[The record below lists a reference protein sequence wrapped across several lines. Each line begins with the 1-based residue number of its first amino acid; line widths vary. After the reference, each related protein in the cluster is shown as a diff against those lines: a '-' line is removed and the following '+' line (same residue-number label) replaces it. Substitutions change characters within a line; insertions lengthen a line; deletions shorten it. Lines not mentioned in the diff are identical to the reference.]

1 MKQLLIQFHRLL
13 TIIGLEETLRV
24 AGLPACLMQPSEV
37 WGERWNANPN
47 PLARQ
52 WMETVVSKQSLV
64 VLAADRYTMDGLTE
78 LLNDVAPHVAALKTH
93 VDLVEDWTAAAW
105 VKFCDAA
112 KDADML
118 IFEDRKHGDI
128 GKIARD
134 QMGGVYDSRSWADLM
149 TAHLIS
155 GPSVLDGMAEGWS
168 SVGRLG
174 GVLLLAQMSSAGNL
188 LEIPGYTDAVVEAG
202 KEHPACFGFIGNGS
216 RAEEL
221 AELRAKVGEI
231 KMIWTPGVNLVT
243 GDAELGQRYGDP
255 AAAVEAGSD
264 GIIVGSGIH
273 KMDDPRAAAKQYAE
287 VSWNALLKRSGL

>member
-1 MKQLLIQFHRLL
+1 
-13 TIIGLEETLRV
+13 
-24 AGLPACLMQPSEV
+24 MQPSEV
-37 WGERWNANPN
+37 WGERWNANSD
-47 PLARQ
+47 PLARR
-52 WMETVVSKQSLV
+52 WMETVVSKQSMV
-64 VLAADRYTMDGLTE
+64 VLAADVYTMNE
-78 LLNDVAPHVAALKTH
+78 LNNLLDQVSPYVSALKTH
-93 VDLVEDWTAAAW
+93 VDLVHDWTPDSW
-105 VKFCDAA
+105 GDFCNRA

-168 SVGRLG
+168 GVGRSG

-188 LEIPGYTDAVVEAG
+188 LEIPGYTDAVVNIG

-216 RAEEL
+216 RANEL
-221 AELRAKVGEI
+221 AELRKKAGEI
-231 KMIWTPGVNLVT
+231 KMIWTPGVNIQT
-243 GDAELGQRYGDP
+243 GDSELGQRYGDP
-255 AAAVEAGSD
+255 YDAVMAGSD

-273 KMDDPRAAAKQYAE
+273 KSKSPSEAAKKYAD
-287 VSWNALLKRSGL
+287 VSWAALIKRSGL